1 MNPTTRILV
10 GDARERLR
18 DLPDNSMHCVITS
31 PPYWRMR
38 TYGQQEGMI
47 GLEET
52 FDAHIE
58 NLLAVF
64 AEVWRVL
71 RPEGTLWLNYGDGY
85 ADDGKWG
92 GQTGG
97 KQAYHGDQPGRQRV
111 RTGLKPK
118 DLIMMPARV
127 ALALQDAGWWLRSE
141 IIWAK
146 LNPLPESVKD
156 RPSNAHEKIYLL
168 SKQKTYF
175 YDADAVRRPFRNK
188 TQGMNAYEIEALS
201 LGDNGDDPDTS
212 VPTDAD
218 DGCVDTT
225 GTSLR
230 NIWAMSTA
238 AFPDAHFGTFPTV
251 LAETCMKAGTSAH
264 GACAVCGT
272 PFERVTDQGEYG
284 RRHQHHSRLG
294 EGNSKRG
301 GHKEFEA
308 WEPPVTVGWESP
320 CQCEADRVPCTV
332 LDPFSG
338 AGTVGLV
345 ASRQGRSS
353 VLIEIDP
360 KYAELSHDRLYED
373 SPMFADI
380 EIAS

>member
-1 MNPTTRILV
+1 MTPSTRILV
-10 GDARERLR
+10 GDARKRLR
-18 DLPDNSMHCVITS
+18 DLPDGSVHSVITS

-47 GLEET
+47 GLEAT

-85 ADDGKWG
+85 ANDGKWG

-97 KQAYHGDQPGRQRV
+97 KQAYHGDQPGRQKV
-111 RTGLKPK
+111 STGLKPK
-118 DLIMMPARV
+118 DLIMMPARI

-146 LNPLPESVKD
+146 TNPLPESVKD
-156 RPSNAHEKIYLL
+156 RPSSTHEKIYLL

-175 YDADAVRRPFRNK
+175 YDADAVRRPFRDQA
-188 TQGMNAYEIEALS
+188 QGMNAYEIDALP
-201 LGDNGDDPDTS
+201 LGNNGGGSGTS
-212 VPTDAD
+212 APTDAD
-218 DGCVDTT
+218 DGYVDTT

-230 NIWAMSTA
+230 NIWAMPTA
-238 AFPDAHFGTFPTV
+238 AFPDAHFATFPSA

-264 GACAVCGT
+264 GACAACGA
-272 PFERVTDQGEYG
+272 PFERVTARNESEPW
-284 RRHQHHSRLG
+284 HHARLV
-294 EGNSKRG
+294 EGNHKRD
-301 GHKEFEA
+301 GHKSFDER
-308 WEPPVTVGWESP
+308 EPPVTVGWEAS
-320 CQCEADRVPCTV
+320 CRCDANRVPCTV

-353 VLIEIDP
+353 VLVEIDI
-360 KYAELSHDRLYED
+360 KYAELSYDRLYED
-373 SPMFADI
+373 SPMFA
-380 EIAS
+380 ETTLE